1 LRVVRSNREL
11 SEVLSEWRGNK
22 SKIGFVPT
30 MGALHRGHLD
40 LVEKSQE
47 ENDYTVVSIFVNP
60 KQFNNVSDFEKYP
73 DKIDK
78 DIELLNSIE
87 CDLLYHPKYDEV
99 YPSDIKKVILD
110 LGAINEVFEA
120 PERPGHFDGVVQV
133 VHRFFDLIMPENA
146 YFGLKD
152 YQQCMVIQKLRDA
165 YFKKIH
171 LHFCP
176 TIRLE
181 SGLAMSSRNERLSQ
195 PGLKKAAS
203 IFKSLSHVKN
213 LYQQVVPKDALYFAK
228 HLLEENG
235 FKVEYLDL
243 ANSDN
248 LHASNKWLKKGKNL
262 VVVAAW
268 LEGVRLIDNI
278 QF

>member
-1 LRVVRSNREL
+1 MKVVRSNKEL
-11 SEVLSEWRGNK
+11 GEVLKEWRGKK

-30 MGALHRGHLD
+30 MGALHQGHLN
-40 LVEKSQE
+40 LVEKCQE
-47 ENDYTVVSIFVNP
+47 DNDYTVVSIYVNP
-60 KQFNNVSDFEKYP
+60 KQFNNQLDFEKYP

-78 DIELLNSIE
+78 DIELLSSIG
-87 CDLLYHPKYDEV
+87 CDLLYHPHYEEV
-99 YPSDIKKVILD
+99 YPTGLQKVDLD
-110 LGAINEVFEA
+110 LGAINDVFEA

-133 VHRFFDLIMPENA
+133 VHRFFDLIMPDNA

-152 YQQCMVIQKLRDA
+152 FQQCMVIQKLRDA

-176 TIRLE
+176 TTRLE

-195 PGLKKAAS
+195 KGIQKAAY
-203 IFKSLSHVKN
+203 IFKAISHVKN
-213 LYQQVVPKDALYFAK
+213 LNQQVVPKDALYFAK
-228 HLLEENG
+228 HLLEEQG

-243 ANSDN
+243 ANADN
-248 LHASNKWLKKGKNL
+248 LQASSKWLKKGKNI